1 MRSGVRSLTE
11 GAARGRAV
19 SGFLNSGVTLV
30 VFLAILVGL
39 VVVHEFGHFLVARL
53 AGVRVHEFGIGFPPR
68 AARLGSDGETEYT
81 LNWLPI
87 GGFVRLEGE
96 DGGSDDPRSFGR
108 KSLLVRVVI
117 LLAGV
122 AMNVLL
128 AFVIFTVIAAG
139 LEPTADA
146 QVGSVAAGT
155 PASAIG
161 LRAGD
166 VITAVDGRTFPYF
179 DDQAPTGYLLAHAG
193 DHVTLTVQSA
203 GGTTRHIP
211 VALQDQAAVNAG
223 RGALG
228 ITARIVP
235 GAIVQRSLP
244 AAIGLG
250 ADRTVEACGL
260 IVGALG
266 QLVTSIASNP
276 GAAPPVSG
284 PIGIAEAVGTVR
296 TEAPP
301 VVLLWL
307 IALLSANL
315 AVVNVLPF
323 PPLDGGRIVV
333 SVLQSATRNRI
344 SASLERATYFVGF
357 VLLFGFLVWVSY
369 FDIVRGGAGS

>member
-1 MRSGVRSLTE
+1 M
-11 GAARGRAV
+11 

-39 VVVHEFGHFLVARL
+39 VVAHEFGHFLVARL
-53 AGVRVHEFGIGFPPR
+53 SGVRVHEFGIGFPPR

-108 KSLLVRVVI
+108 KSLPVRVVI

-139 LEPTADA
+139 LEPSADA
-146 QVGSVAAGT
+146 EVGSVGAGT
-155 PASAIG
+155 PAAAIG
-161 LRAGD
+161 LHPGD
-166 VITAVDGRTFPYF
+166 LITAVDGHTFPYF
-179 DDQAPTGYLLAHAG
+179 DGQAPTGYMLDHAG
-193 DHVTLTVQSA
+193 DRVTVTVREV
-203 GGTTRHIP
+203 GGAVRQIP
-211 VALQDQAAVNAG
+211 VTLQDQAAVNAG

-228 ITARIVP
+228 ITARVVP

-250 ADRTVEACGL
+250 AERTVQACGL

-266 QLVTSIASNP
+266 QLVTSIARNP

-296 TEAPP
+296 SEAPP

-333 SVLQSATRNRI
+333 SLLQSATRNRI
-344 SASLERATYFVGF
+344 STGLERATYFVGF
-357 VLLFGFLVWVSY
+357 ALLFGFLIWVSY

>member
-1 MRSGVRSLTE
+1 MSGL
-11 GAARGRAV
+11 
-19 SGFLNSGVTLV
+19 LNSGITLV

-39 VVVHEFGHFLVARL
+39 VVVHEFGHFIVARL
-53 AGVRVHEFGIGFPPR
+53 TGVRVHEFGIGFPPR

-108 KSLLVRVVI
+108 KSLPVRVLI
-117 LLAGV
+117 LVAGV

-128 AFVIFTVIAAG
+128 AFVIFTVIAAA
-139 LEPTADA
+139 LEPNADA
-146 QVGSVAAGT
+146 RVESVVPGT
-155 PASAIG
+155 PAASIG
-161 LRAGD
+161 LQAGD
-166 VITAVDGRTFPYF
+166 LITAVDGHAFPYF
-179 DDQAPTGYLLAHAG
+179 DGEAPTSYTLAHAG
-193 DHVTLTVQSA
+193 DRVTLTVQA
-203 GGTTRHIP
+203 ADGATRQ
-211 VALQDQAAVNAG
+211 VSVTLQDQAAVNAG
-223 RGALG
+223 KGALG

-235 GAIVQRSLP
+235 GAIVQRSLV
-244 AAIGLG
+244 AAIGVG
-250 ADRTVEACGL
+250 ADRTVQACGL

-307 IALLSANL
+307 IGLLSANL

-333 SVLQSATRNRI
+333 SVLQTASRNRI
-344 SASLERATYFVGF
+344 SASLERATYFIGF
-357 VLLFGFLVWVSY
+357 MLLFGFLIWVSY
-369 FDIVRGGAGS
+369 FDIVRSGVGS

>member
-1 MRSGVRSLTE
+1 MSGLLNLN
-11 GAARGRAV
+11 GL
-19 SGFLNSGVTLV
+19 LNSGVTLV

-39 VVVHEFGHFLVARL
+39 VVAHEFGHFIVARL

-108 KSLLVRVVI
+108 KSLPVRVAI

-122 AMNVLL
+122 FMNLL
-128 AFVIFTVIAAG
+128 VALVIFVVIAAA
-139 LEPTADA
+139 LEPNADA
-146 QVGSVAAGT
+146 QVETVSPGSPAA
-155 PASAIG
+155 SIG
-161 LRAGD
+161 LVPGD
-166 VITAVDGRTFPYF
+166 VITAIDGHTFPYF
-179 DDQAPTGYLLAHAG
+179 DGEAPTSYTLAHAG
-193 DHVTLTVQSA
+193 DRVSLAIRTPSGSTRQLTVTLN
-203 GGTTRHIP
+203 G
-211 VALQDQAAVNAG
+211 QAAVDAG
-223 RGALG
+223 KGALG

-235 GAIVQRSLP
+235 GSIVQRSP
-244 AAIGLG
+244 VQAIQVG
-250 ADRTVEACGL
+250 ADRTVQACGL

-266 QLVTSIASNP
+266 QLVTSIARNP

-284 PIGIAEAVGTVR
+284 PIGIAETVGTVR

-307 IALLSANL
+307 IGLLSANL
-315 AVVNVLPF
+315 AIVNVLPF

-344 SASLERATYFVGF
+344 SASLESATYFVGF
-357 VLLFGFLVWVSY
+357 MLLFGFLIWVSY
-369 FDIVRGGAGS
+369 FDLVRGGAGS

>member
-1 MRSGVRSLTE
+1 MSGI
-11 GAARGRAV
+11 
-19 SGFLNSGVTLV
+19 LNSGITLV
-30 VFLAILVGL
+30 LFLAILVGL
-39 VVVHEFGHFLVARL
+39 VVAHEFGHFVVARL
-53 AGVRVHEFGIGFPPR
+53 SGVRVHEFGIGFPPR

-108 KSLLVRVVI
+108 KSLGVRVVI

-122 AMNVLL
+122 VMNILL
-128 AFVIFTVIAAG
+128 AFVIFTVIAAA
-139 LEPTADA
+139 LEPNADA
-146 QVGSVAAGT
+146 QVDSVTAGSPAA
-155 PASAIG
+155 SIG

-166 VITAVDGRTFPYF
+166 VITAVDGHTFPYF
-179 DDQAPTGYLLAHAG
+179 DGAAPTSYTLAHAG
-193 DHVTLTVQSA
+193 DRVTLTV
-203 GGTTRHIP
+203 RHADGVSQQLP
-211 VALQDQAAVNAG
+211 VTLQDQAAVNAG

-235 GAIVQRSLP
+235 GAIVQRSLV
-244 AAIGLG
+244 AAVQLG
-250 ADRTVEACGL
+250 ADRTVQACGL

-266 QLVTSIASNP
+266 QLVTSIANNP

-333 SVLQSATRNRI
+333 SILQSATRNRI
-344 SASLERATYFVGF
+344 STSIERATYFVGF
-357 VLLFGFLVWVSY
+357 VLLFGFLIWVSY
-369 FDIVRGGAGS
+369 FDIVRGGVGS

>member
-1 MRSGVRSLTE
+1 MSGFFSSGVS
-11 GAARGRAV
+11 
-19 SGFLNSGVTLV
+19 LV

-39 VVVHEFGHFLVARL
+39 VVAHEFGHFIVARL
-53 AGVRVHEFGIGFPPR
+53 SGVRVHEFGIGFPPR
-68 AARLGSDGETEYT
+68 ALRLGSDGETEYT

-96 DGGSDDPRSFGR
+96 DGDSDDPRSFTR
-108 KSLLVRVVI
+108 KSLPVRVTI

-122 AMNVLL
+122 AMNLL
-128 AFVIFTVIAAG
+128 VAFVIFTVIAAA
-139 LEPTADA
+139 LEPNADA
-146 QVGSVAAGT
+146 QVESVVPGT
-155 PASAIG
+155 PAAAIG
-161 LRAGD
+161 LRPGD
-166 VITAVDGRTFPYF
+166 LITAVNGRSFPYF
-179 DDQAPTGYLLAHAG
+179 DAQAPTSYTLEHAG
-193 DHVTLTVQSA
+193 DRVTLTVRTLA
-203 GGTTRHIP
+203 GATRQIP
-211 VALQDQAAVNAG
+211 VTLQDQAAVNAG
-223 RGALG
+223 KGALG

-235 GAIVQRSLP
+235 GAIIQRSLGS
-244 AAIGLG
+244 AIGVG
-250 ADRTVEACGL
+250 ADRTVQACGL

-266 QLVTSIASNP
+266 QLVSSIASNP

-284 PIGIAEAVGTVR
+284 PIGIAEMVGTVR

-307 IALLSANL
+307 IGLLSANL

-333 SVLQSATRNRI
+333 SVLQTASRNRI

>member
-1 MRSGVRSLTE
+1 M
-11 GAARGRAV
+11 RGRAGDGTDAAAGDAGM
-19 SGFLNSGVTLV
+19 SGILNSGITLV

-53 AGVRVHEFGIGFPPR
+53 TGVRVHEFGIGFPPR

-108 KSLLVRVVI
+108 KSLPVRVMI
-117 LLAGV
+117 LVAGV
-122 AMNVLL
+122 AMNVVL
-128 AFVIFTVIAAG
+128 AFVIFTVIAAAF
-139 LEPTADA
+139 EPNADA
-146 QVGSVAAGT
+146 RVESVVAGT
-155 PASAIG
+155 PAASIG
-161 LRAGD
+161 LQAGD
-166 VITAVDGRTFPYF
+166 LITAVDGRTFPYF
-179 DDQAPTGYLLAHAG
+179 DGQAPTGYTLAHAG
-193 DHVTLTVQSA
+193 DRVTLTVQTV
-203 GGTTRHIP
+203 GGATRQIP
-211 VALQDQAAVNAG
+211 VTLQGQAAVNAG
-223 RGALG
+223 KGALG

-235 GAIVQRSLP
+235 GAIVQRSLV
-244 AAIGLG
+244 AAIGVG
-250 ADRTVEACGL
+250 ADRTVQACGL

-266 QLVTSIASNP
+266 QLVTSVASNP

-307 IALLSANL
+307 IGLLSANL

-333 SVLQSATRNRI
+333 SVLQTASRNRI
-344 SASLERATYFVGF
+344 SASLERATYFIGF
-357 VLLFGFLVWVSY
+357 MLLFGFLIWVSY

>member
-1 MRSGVRSLTE
+1 MSGLFSSGVS
-11 GAARGRAV
+11 
-19 SGFLNSGVTLV
+19 LV

-39 VVVHEFGHFLVARL
+39 VVAHEFGHFIVARL
-53 AGVRVHEFGIGFPPR
+53 SGVRVHEFGIGFPPR

-96 DGGSDDPRSFGR
+96 DGDSDDPRSFTR
-108 KSLLVRVVI
+108 KSLPVRVTI

-122 AMNVLL
+122 AMNLL
-128 AFVIFTVIAAG
+128 VAFVIFTVIAAA
-139 LEPTADA
+139 LEPNADA
-146 QVGSVAAGT
+146 QVDSVVPGT
-155 PASAIG
+155 PAAAIG
-161 LRAGD
+161 LRPGD
-166 VITAVDGRTFPYF
+166 LITAVNGQSFPYF
-179 DDQAPTGYLLAHAG
+179 DAQAPTSYTLAHAG
-193 DHVTLTVQSA
+193 DRVTLTVHTVA
-203 GGTTRHIP
+203 GGTRQIP
-211 VALQDQAAVNAG
+211 VTLQDQAAVNAG
-223 RGALG
+223 KGALG

-235 GAIVQRSLP
+235 GAIVQRSLG
-244 AAIGLG
+244 AAIGVG
-250 ADRTVEACGL
+250 ADRTVQACGL

-266 QLVTSIASNP
+266 QLVSSVASNP

-284 PIGIAEAVGTVR
+284 PIGIAEMVGTVR

-307 IALLSANL
+307 IGLLSANL

-333 SVLQSATRNRI
+333 SVLQTASRNRI

-357 VLLFGFLVWVSY
+357 VLLFGFLIWVSY